1 MDIPQKMA
9 MFILLCGTIVAIG
22 YFTGKATEPNWTLL
36 YSDLTESDAIAV
48 TAHLKEAGYAYK
60 ISDDKTSVFVS
71 SALKE
76 QLRIEIAENDIIQ
89 DSNPGFEL
97 LDQVNFGATDF
108 HNKLTKQRIYQGEIT
123 RTIERIN
130 GVRKARV
137 QIAEPDRSVFSD
149 RDESPSASVMLI
161 LESGHKLKSAQI
173 RAIKNLVAYAV
184 PRLKPE
190 KVFLTDQKGRALS
203 GDMSRNSNDIASYR
217 SSFEAETA
225 RKIEKVLEKI
235 VGKDNVSVEVSAK
248 MNFDSAK
255 ATIERYIPMGDNKS
269 VMASSHEEKEIY
281 DTGTQKKSDDEE
293 AESADNNPAPE
304 APESEEDKK
313 KMNYSKTRTSNN
325 YNVSKE
331 VRQVVYAPG
340 KLQRMTIAVA
350 LNKVLTSKEKQELT
364 NLVMTASGADMT
376 RGDIINITSMQ
387 FAPMSETEKMAEKIL
402 EEVEKQNM
410 VNFIVSKV
418 TPFLVVLILGLVAL
432 ITINNI
438 IKKPLEGYE
447 MIGEGGK
454 YRNQIGLDDEIAGLI
469 DVEMPSAIESSLDP
483 QLEKMKTEINDMVLS
498 DPQEAARLL
507 LTFIKD

>member
-9 MFILLCGTIVAIG
+9 MFILLSATVVAIG
-22 YFTGKATEPNWTLL
+22 YFAGKATEPNWSIL
-36 YSDLTESDAIAV
+36 YSDLTENDAASV
-48 TAHLKEAGYAYK
+48 VAHLKEAGYAYK
-60 ISDDKTSVFVS
+60 LSDDKKTVFVS
-71 SALKE
+71 SSLKE
-76 QLRIEIAENDIIQ
+76 QLRIEVAENDIIQ

-97 LDQVNFGATDF
+97 LDKVNFGATDF

-130 GVRKARV
+130 GIKKARV

-149 RDESPSASVMLI
+149 RDEAPSASVMLI
-161 LESGHKLKSAQI
+161 LETGHKLKASQI

-190 KVFLTDQKGRALS
+190 RVFLTDQKGRALS
-203 GDMSRNSNDIASYR
+203 SDISKNSSDIESYR
-217 SSFEAETA
+217 VSFETQTS

-235 VGKDNVSVEVSAK
+235 VGRDNVSVEVSAK
-248 MNFDSAK
+248 MNFDSTR
-255 ATIERYIPMGDNKS
+255 ATFERYIPMGDNKS
-269 VMASSHEEKEIY
+269 VIASSHEEKEIY
-281 DTGTQKKSDDEE
+281 GTGGKKKSEAETAAQNSPQTPESDDE
-293 AESADNNPAPE
+293 
-304 APESEEDKK
+304 KK
-313 KMNYSKTRTSNN
+313 KMNYSKTKTSNN

-350 LNKVLTSKEKQELT
+350 LNKVLTSKEKEELT
-364 NLVMTASGADMT
+364 NLVMSASGADMA

-387 FAPMSETEKMAEKIL
+387 FAPMSESERMAQQIL

-410 VNFIVSKV
+410 INFIVTKV

-447 MIGEGGK
+447 LIGEGG
-454 YRNQIGLDDEIAGLI
+454 YRQTAALDDEIAGLI
-469 DVEMPSAIESSLDP
+469 DVEMPSAIETSLDP